1 MTLRLTDEET
11 EALRAQAEIESRSMQ
26 EVARAA
32 LREYVA
38 RRGNARLVIADAAVE
53 GDPIV
58 RDIGLLESALG
69 RPRAT
74 VFGSDAYPTL
84 HLKAAA
90 VLHSIARNRALLD
103 GNKRLAWAATAVFL
117 GINGHRVVTGQD
129 EVVDLVLA
137 VAAGTLDD
145 MEKIA
150 AQLEAWSPAR

>member
-1 MTLRLTDEET
+1 VIRYLSLDDLLR
-11 EALRAQAEIESRSMQ
+11 
-26 EVARAA
+26 
-32 LREYVA
+32 
-38 RRGNARLVIADAAVE
+38 IADAAVE
-53 GDPIV
+53 GDVAV

-74 VFGSDAYPTL
+74 VFGADAYPSL

-90 VLHSIARNRALLD
+90 LLHSLARNHALVD
-103 GNKRLAWAATAVFL
+103 GDKRLAWAATAVFL

-145 MEKIA
+145 LEKIA
-150 AQLEAWSPAR
+150 AQPAAWSGGL

>member
-1 MTLRLTDEET
+1 VIRYLSLDDLLR
-11 EALRAQAEIESRSMQ
+11 
-26 EVARAA
+26 
-32 LREYVA
+32 
-38 RRGNARLVIADAAVE
+38 IADAAVE
-53 GDPIV
+53 GYVAV

-74 VFGSDAYPTL
+74 VFGADAYPSL

-90 VLHSIARNRALLD
+90 LLHSLARNHALVD
-103 GNKRLAWAATAVFL
+103 GDKRLAWAATAVFL

-145 MEKIA
+145 LEKIT
-150 AQLEAWSPAR
+150 AQLAAWSGGL

>member
-1 MTLRLTDEET
+1 MIRYLSLEDLLR
-11 EALRAQAEIESRSMQ
+11 
-26 EVARAA
+26 
-32 LREYVA
+32 
-38 RRGNARLVIADAAVE
+38 IADAAVD
-53 GDPIV
+53 GDVIV

-74 VFGSDAYPTL
+74 VFGADAYPSL

-90 VLHSIARNRALLD
+90 MLHSLARNHALVD

-137 VAAGTLDD
+137 VAAGVLDD
-145 MEKIA
+145 LEKIA
-150 AQLEAWSPAR
+150 AQLAAWSP

>member
-1 MTLRLTDEET
+1 VIRYLSLEDLLR
-11 EALRAQAEIESRSMQ
+11 
-26 EVARAA
+26 
-32 LREYVA
+32 
-38 RRGNARLVIADAAVE
+38 IADAAVE
-53 GDPIV
+53 GDVIV
-58 RDIGLLESALG
+58 RDIGLLESVLG

-74 VFGSDAYPTL
+74 VFGADAYPSL

-90 VLHSIARNRALLD
+90 LLHSLSRNHALVD

-145 MEKIA
+145 LEKIA
-150 AQLEAWSPAR
+150 AELASWSPGR